1 MKKSILALSAA
12 CALSAASIASAHE
25 HYNAGVIDLN
35 GNKKGDAGEQLAL
48 LNFPSTGLVVH
59 MVLQP
64 SGSNVEYGG
73 YYSLDQRAR
82 SQYPDD
88 YFTFTA
94 LSDGTYDVAGQNH
107 AATGA
112 FIKMVITSIVG
123 PEGSEFGFW
132 EGENLPT
139 NNGLAWSKNHDKPT
153 WVSTSGQPLSF
164 QISEGMQ
171 GVPDDPQGHVHGRGW
186 TADMEGAYTV
196 GFQLIDAHNIQT
208 PSQIYYVTFLAGNA
222 VIPEPSTVAL
232 LLGGAVVGG
241 FAWMR
246 SRRKAGQ
253 S

>member
-12 CALSAASIASAHE
+12 CALSMAPIASAHE

-35 GNKKGDAGEQLAL
+35 GNKRGDAGEQLAL

-64 SGSNVEYGG
+64 SGTNVEYGG

-82 SQYPDD
+82 SQYPED

-94 LSDGTYDVAGQNH
+94 LSDGTYDIAGQNH

-112 FIKMVITSIVG
+112 FIKMVITTVVG
-123 PEGSEFGFW
+123 PAGSEFGFW
-132 EGENLPT
+132 EGEI
-139 NNGLAWSKNHDKPT
+139 GSSQAWSKNHTTPT

-171 GVPDDPQGHVHGRGW
+171 GIPDDPQGHIHNRGW
-186 TADMEGAYTV
+186 TANMEGVYTV

-222 VIPEPSTVAL
+222 VIPEPSTIAL
-232 LLGGAVVGG
+232 LIGGTVFGG
-241 FAWMR
+241 FAWVR